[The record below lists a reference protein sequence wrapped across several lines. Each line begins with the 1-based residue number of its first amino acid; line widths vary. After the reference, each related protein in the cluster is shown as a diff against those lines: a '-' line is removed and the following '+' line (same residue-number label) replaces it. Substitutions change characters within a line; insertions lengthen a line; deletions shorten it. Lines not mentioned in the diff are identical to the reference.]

1 MEATP
6 HNVALE
12 LLRQM
17 SADESLR
24 DATLDDY
31 GAEPLFFIDDDDPE
45 ENSPHLVATPAES
58 SGGGGGDEF
67 SISLLASA
75 HDEDV
80 APYQI
85 LPGLTGDDSA
95 GARFERFALA
105 ALAAAKRTTPG
116 AILVSHSAEWD
127 YAGLAPL
134 RYVIFTLNFQTI
146 KAFGD

>member
-24 DATLDDY
+24 DATLAAY
-31 GAEPLFFIDDDDPE
+31 GATPLFFIDDDDPDD
-45 ENSPHLVATPAES
+45 NSPHVVATPAES
-58 SGGGGGDEF
+58 AAEGGGDEM
-67 SISLLASA
+67 SIRLLASA
-75 HDEDV
+75 NDDDV
-80 APYQI
+80 TPCQI
-85 LPGLTGDDSA
+85 LPGETGGDSP

-105 ALAAAKRTTPG
+105 TLAAAKRTTPG
-116 AILVSHSAEWD
+116 ASFVSHSAEWD

-134 RYVIFTLNFQTI
+134 RYVIFTLTFQII